1 MTQDGCALSPSRQGA
16 GDWTTVPPT
25 QPGKQS
31 ISHVRSRIPLVFA
44 GLLII
49 ALIATVG
56 LAAFTPDGTDST
68 TDTTAI
74 ETLDMELPISG
85 RIASAVLAL
94 AVAPVRDADLATS
107 TTIAV
112 AEATSESGDAPA
124 TEAVPETTTATVD
137 TEAVE
142 EDDEAVS
149 DTTDSSDA
157 TVTAST
163 EQATT
168 TSAPKADTTPPAIQV
183 LSPKDGA
190 TVTSRVIEFSG
201 VTERGAEV
209 FSGPFEA
216 EVDNGEWSINLIL
229 APGANG
235 ASFTARDAAG
245 NETSVRIVV
254 TYDAP
259 ASTTTTTKAP
269 TTTTKPPSSSTPT
282 TTKAPTTTTTKPA
295 ATSSGYSS
303 LWPADAGGIRNVE
316 NWRSTVAKYWRA
328 DQVDCVLG
336 IILRESRGDPTAY
349 NSSYGAS
356 GLMQHL
362 AKYWPSRAIGAG
374 FVDSNGLVASP
385 FNGAANIA
393 AGKYLADYYEGRG
406 SNWWVPWSRLTTY
419 GNCSS

>member
-1 MTQDGCALSPSRQGA
+1 VTQDGCALSPSRQEA
-16 GDWTTVPPT
+16 GDRTTVPPT

-56 LAAFTPDGTDST
+56 LAAFTPGGTDST

-74 ETLDMELPISG
+74 ETLDMDLPISG

-112 AEATSESGDAPA
+112 AEIPSGADAAPT
-124 TEAVPETTTATVD
+124 TEVTPDTTTTTDD

-142 EDDEAVS
+142 EDAKAAV
-149 DTTDSSDA
+149 TT
-157 TVTAST
+157 ST
-163 EQATT
+163 EQVTT
-168 TSAPKADTTPPAIQV
+168 TDAPETDTTPPAVQV

-190 TVTSRVIEFSG
+190 TLTSRVIEFSG

-216 EVDNGEWSINLIL
+216 EVDNGEWAINLIL

-245 NETSVRIVV
+245 NETTVRIVV

-259 ASTTTTTKAP
+259 ESTPTTTKAP
-269 TTTTKPPSSSTPT
+269 TTTTKSPSSSTPT
-282 TTKAPTTTTTKPA
+282 TTKAPSTTTTTKPA

-336 IILRESRGDPTAY
+336 IILRESRGDPKAY

-362 AKYWPSRAIGAG
+362 IKYWPSRAAGAG
-374 FVDSNGLVASP
+374 FVDSSGLVASP
-385 FNGAANIA
+385 FNGEANIA
-393 AGKYLADYYEGRG
+393 AGQYLADYYEGRG
-406 SNWWVPWSRLTTY
+406 SNWWSPWSRLPTY
-419 GNCSS
+419 GSCSG

>member
-1 MTQDGCALSPSRQGA
+1 
-16 GDWTTVPPT
+16 VPPT

-56 LAAFTPDGTDST
+56 LAAFTPGGTDTS
-68 TDTTAI
+68 TDTTAV
-74 ETLDMELPISG
+74 EALDMDLPISG

-94 AVAPVRDADLATS
+94 AVAPERGADLATS

-112 AEATSESGDAPA
+112 AESPSGADAA
-124 TEAVPETTTATVD
+124 PETEPAPDTTATTVD
-137 TEAVE
+137 IEAPQ
-142 EDDEAVS
+142 EDDGSVS
-149 DTTDSSDA
+149 DETESTVAAAA
-157 TVTAST
+157 TST

-168 TSAPKADTTPPAIQV
+168 TNTPKADTTPPAIQV
-183 LSPKDGA
+183 LSPKNGA
-190 TVTSRVIEFSG
+190 TVTSRVIEFTG
-201 VTERGAEV
+201 VTEHDAEV

-216 EVDNGEWSINLIL
+216 ENDNGEWGINLIL
-229 APGANG
+229 APGDNG

-245 NETSVRIVV
+245 NETTVRIVV

-259 ASTTTTTKAP
+259 DSTTTTTKAP
-269 TTTTKPPSSSTPT
+269 TTTTKPSSSSTPT
-282 TTKAPTTTTTKPA
+282 TTKAPSTTTTTKPT

-303 LWPADAGGIRNVE
+303 QWPADAGGIRDVE

-349 NSSYGAS
+349 NSTYGAS

-362 AKYWPSRAIGAG
+362 AKYWPSRAAGAG
-374 FVDSNGLVASP
+374 FIDSNGLVASP

-393 AGKYLADYYEGRG
+393 AGKWLADYYESRG
-406 SNWWVPWSRLTTY
+406 SSWWIPWSRLTSY
-419 GNCSS
+419 GSCG

>member
-1 MTQDGCALSPSRQGA
+1 MTQDGCALFPSRRGPV
-16 GDWTTVPPT
+16 TERRRPPT
-25 QPGKQS
+25 RPGKQS

-44 GLLII
+44 GLLIV

-56 LAAFTPDGTDST
+56 LAAFTPGETDPT
-68 TDTTAI
+68 TEATAI

-112 AEATSESGDAPA
+112 AETTSDTGDAPT
-124 TEAVPETTTATVD
+124 TESAPETTTATVEA
-137 TEAVE
+137 EAVE
-142 EDDEAVS
+142 EDEPATT
-149 DTTDSSDA
+149 TTDSNDVAA
-157 TVTAST
+157 TVTSK
-163 EQATT
+163 QVTT
-168 TSAPKADTTPPAIQV
+168 TNAPRADTTPPALQV

-201 VTERGAEV
+201 VTERDAEV

-216 EVDNGEWSINLIL
+216 ETDGSGNWSINLIL

-235 ASFTARDAAG
+235 ASFTARDETG
-245 NETSVRIVV
+245 NETTARIVV

-259 ASTTTTTKAP
+259 DTTTTTTKAP
-269 TTTTKPPSSSTPT
+269 TTTTTPPSSSTPT
-282 TTKAPTTTTTKPA
+282 PTTTKPA

-303 LWPADAGGIRNVE
+303 LWPADAGGIRDVE
-316 NWRSTVAKYWRA
+316 KWRSTVAKYWRA

-349 NSSYGAS
+349 NSTYGAS

-362 AKYWPSRAIGAG
+362 AKYWPSRAAGAG
-374 FVDSNGLVASP
+374 FVDSSGLVASP
-385 FNGAANIA
+385 FNGEASIA

-406 SNWWVPWSRLTTY
+406 SSWWTPWSRLTTY
-419 GNCSS
+419 GSCSG

>member
-1 MTQDGCALSPSRQGA
+1 M
-16 GDWTTVPPT
+16 PPT

-31 ISHVRSRIPLVFA
+31 ISQVRSRIPLVFA

-56 LAAFTPDGTDST
+56 LAAFTPSATDST

-74 ETLDMELPISG
+74 ETLDMDLPISG

-94 AVAPVRDADLATS
+94 AVAPERDADLATS

-112 AEATSESGDAPA
+112 AETDSESSDAPA
-124 TEAVPETTTATVD
+124 TEVAPDTTEATVD
-137 TEAVE
+137 AAAVE
-142 EDDEAVS
+142 ADDEAVS
-149 DTTDSSDA
+149 DTTESSDA
-157 TVTAST
+157 AVTTST
-163 EQATT
+163 EQVTT
-168 TSAPKADTTPPAIQV
+168 TNAPKADTTPPAIQV

-190 TVTSRVIEFSG
+190 TVTSRVIEFTG

-216 EVDNGEWSINLIL
+216 EVDNGEWSINLVL

-235 ASFTARDAAG
+235 AAFTARDAAG
-245 NETSVRIVV
+245 NETTVRITV

-259 ASTTTTTKAP
+259 DTTTTTKAP

-282 TTKAPTTTTTKPA
+282 TTQAPTTTTTKPA

-316 NWRSTVAKYWRA
+316 NWRSTVAKHWRA

-362 AKYWPSRAIGAG
+362 IKYWPSRAAGAG
-374 FVDSNGLVASP
+374 FVDSSGLVASP
-385 FNGAANIA
+385 FNGEANIA

-406 SNWWVPWSRLTTY
+406 SNWWTPWSRLTTY
-419 GNCSS
+419 GSCSG

>member
-1 MTQDGCALSPSRQGA
+1 M
-16 GDWTTVPPT
+16 
-25 QPGKQS
+25 
-31 ISHVRSRIPLVFA
+31 RSRIPLVFA

-56 LAAFTPDGTDST
+56 LAAFTPGGTDST

-112 AEATSESGDAPA
+112 AETTSESGDAPA
-124 TEAVPETTTATVD
+124 TEAVPDTTIATAD
-137 TEAVE
+137 A
-142 EDDEAVS
+142 DEAVS
-149 DTTDSSDA
+149 ESTDSSDT

-163 EQATT
+163 EQVTT
-168 TSAPKADTTPPAIQV
+168 TNAPKTDTTPPAIEV

-190 TVTSRVIEFSG
+190 TLTSRVVEFTG

-216 EVDNGEWSINLIL
+216 EVDNGDWSINLIL

-245 NETSVRIVV
+245 NEATVRIVV

-259 ASTTTTTKAP
+259 VSTTVTTQAP
-269 TTTTKPPSSSTPT
+269 TATTKPPSSSTPT
-282 TTKAPTTTTTKPA
+282 TTQAPTTTTTKPT

-303 LWPADAGGIRNVE
+303 LWPADAGGIRDVE

-336 IILRESRGDPTAY
+336 IILRESRGDPRAY
-349 NSSYGAS
+349 NSRYGAS

-362 AKYWPSRAIGAG
+362 IKYWPSRAAGAG
-374 FVDSNGLVASP
+374 FVDSSGLIASP

-419 GNCSS
+419 GSCSG